1 MASEDV
7 AVRKRQQI
15 AQANKTMFLWI
26 AGASVVVGIAAVL
39 SVFLFQKLVFNQKVI
54 MAKQKTESTLVQN
67 IKAFPELENNIRAL
81 NSNQALLD
89 SRASEDDTALQA
101 ILDALPSTPN
111 GSALG
116 ASLQG
121 VLLQVDGVSVE
132 RLTVE
137 SLGAEGEGEGETVA
151 TGNSIPFTFS
161 VSVGGSQTEKLFELL
176 QRLERSI
183 RAIQVQNVS
192 VEMGGSKMTMNI
204 DAVAT
209 YEPAKS
215 VELKTETIKP

>member
-1 MASEDV
+1 M
-7 AVRKRQQI
+7 Q
-15 AQANKTMFLWI
+15 T
-26 AGASVVVGIAAVL
+26 
-39 SVFLFQKLVFNQKVI
+39 
-54 MAKQKTESTLVQN
+54 
-67 IKAFPELENNIRAL
+67 
-81 NSNQALLD
+81 
-89 SRASEDDTALQA
+89 

-132 RLTVE
+132 RLTVD
-137 SLGAEGEGEGETVA
+137 SLASSSEDSEA
-151 TGNSIPFTFS
+151 TASGNTIPFTFS

-183 RAIQVQNVS
+183 RAVKVENVS

-204 DAVAT
+204 DAVAS

-215 VELKTETIKP
+215 IELKTKTEKP